1 MTSRVYHASNQ
12 PSPLRGDHHF
22 TSNVQR
28 ASYGEIRYVFFW
40 LIRRYTSFDSMK
52 EYYVQPYKG
61 LHIKVNFLEI
71 FYPQSFVQVALISR
85 KLFFICDLLF
95 IFFIYLF
102 QLAANQFPFF
112 CFSAHE
118 EEGQESQ
125 VSEEAVETRPLKD
138 RRTNFRSTR
147 SKSESSAHYLS
158 WENVSFLG
166 GELRKTISK
175 GFQWIAYPSVGKIME
190 KTWLICSDV

>member
-1 MTSRVYHASNQ
+1 
-12 PSPLRGDHHF
+12 
-22 TSNVQR
+22 
-28 ASYGEIRYVFFW
+28 
-40 LIRRYTSFDSMK
+40 MK

-61 LHIKVNFLEI
+61 LHIEVNFLEI
-71 FYPQSFVQVALISR
+71 FYPQSFAQVALISR

-102 QLAANQFPFF
+102 QLAANQFSFF
-112 CFSAHE
+112 YFSAHE

-175 GFQWIAYPSVGKIME
+175 GFQWIAYPSFGKIIE
-190 KTWLICSDV
+190 KSWLICSNVVVAQA

>member
-1 MTSRVYHASNQ
+1 
-12 PSPLRGDHHF
+12 
-22 TSNVQR
+22 
-28 ASYGEIRYVFFW
+28 
-40 LIRRYTSFDSMK
+40 MK

-61 LHIKVNFLEI
+61 LHIEVNFVEI
-71 FYPQSFVQVALISR
+71 FYPQSFAQVVLTSR

-102 QLAANQFPFF
+102 QLAANQFSFF
-112 CFSAHE
+112 YFSAHE

-175 GFQWIAYPSVGKIME
+175 GFQWIAYPSAGKIIE
-190 KTWLICSDV
+190 KSWLICSNVAVAQA